1 MVKMTDQINLIWLQG
16 QGCTG
21 CTISITGG
29 SHPSIV
35 DVLTGFM
42 PQVEGINLAYH
53 PTLMLSWG
61 ENSMKILED
70 ARNGKYDPFVLIL
83 EGAIPDEDKA
93 KASGG
98 FYCGIGDSG
107 DGIVTLTDILPDLAK
122 RTAASVAIG
131 TCASFGG
138 IPHGKPNPTGAKS
151 LMDFL
156 GKEYKSTLG
165 LPVINLPG
173 CPPMGDNI
181 IEAVAHLVLAV
192 RGALPVPEL
201 DELNRPVFLYGETVH
216 EICPRAGY
224 FATGEYSDNF
234 GEGHCMGMLGCKGII
249 THCNVPKRGFI
260 EGIGGCTTVGGI
272 CIGCAEPE
280 FPDEPFSPFLKKAP
294 VISYGTEAIADI
306 RGKVSALLSRLK
318 PRRI

>member
-1 MVKMTDQINLIWLQG
+1 MINQINLIWFQG

-42 PQVEGINLAYH
+42 PQVRDINLVYH

-61 ENSMKILED
+61 ENAMKILKD
-70 ARNGKYDPFVLIL
+70 AKDGRYDPFVLIL
-83 EGAIPDEDKA
+83 EGAIPDEDRA
-93 KASGG
+93 KETGG
-98 FYCGIGDSG
+98 FYCGIGDL
-107 DGIVTLTDILPDLAK
+107 DDEIVTLTDILPELAN
-122 RTAASVAIG
+122 RAAASVAVG

-151 LMDFL
+151 LRDFL
-156 GKEYKSTLG
+156 GSDYRSTLN

-173 CPPMGDNI
+173 CPPMGNNI
-181 IEAVAHLVLAV
+181 IEAIAHLVLTI
-192 RGALPVPEL
+192 RGKLPVPEL
-201 DELNRPVFLYGETVH
+201 DNYNRPVFLYGETVH
-216 EICPRAGY
+216 EICPRAGH
-224 FATGEYSDNF
+224 FACGEYSENF
-234 GEGHCMGMLGCKGII
+234 GEIFCMGMLGCKGII
-249 THCNVPKRGFI
+249 THCNVPRRGFI
-260 EGIGGCTTVGGI
+260 DGIGGCTTVGGI

-294 VISYGTEAIADI
+294 AISYGIEAVADI
-306 RGKVSALLSRLK
+306 KGKIYAILSRLK
-318 PRRI
+318 PRGI